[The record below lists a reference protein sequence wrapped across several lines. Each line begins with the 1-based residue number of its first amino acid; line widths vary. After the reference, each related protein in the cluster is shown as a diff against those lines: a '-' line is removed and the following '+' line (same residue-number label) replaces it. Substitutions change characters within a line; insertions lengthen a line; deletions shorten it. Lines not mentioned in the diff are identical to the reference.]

1 MSLPTKHRGAASEL
15 IASTWLLRQGYDVF
29 RNVSPHGK
37 IDIVAIREGEVTFVD
52 VKTIGHTKLKDGS
65 IVFRISKRPEIM
77 ALAGIRLLAVHPM
90 SGECIWIDDDRGFKI
105 TER

>member
-1 MSLPTKHRGAASEL
+1 
-15 IASTWLLRQGYDVF
+15 
-29 RNVSPHGK
+29 
-37 IDIVAIREGEVTFVD
+37 
-52 VKTIGHTKLKDGS
+52 
-65 IVFRISKRPEIM
+65 M